1 MSVEKAQRVIEYAK
15 GRCDDMIIAVPFKYP
30 QEPYNDNI
38 YEAHIQDDLTEEIFA
53 ERYKGFE
60 TLVWFW
66 NYCYYHKGEN
76 AE

>member
-1 MSVEKAQRVIEYAK
+1 M
-15 GRCDDMIIAVPFKYP
+15 PFKYP

-53 ERYKGFE
+53 ERYQGFE

-66 NYCYYHKGEN
+66 NYCYYHKGE
-76 AE
+76 ELK